1 MMLPL
6 GSIFSSAPLP
16 RVLHFYNAVHRRRVS
31 IPVLAIVIAPERAT
45 GRAESRNG
53 LLLYAEM
60 EYQ

>member
-1 MMLPL
+1 MQCIVDAFP
-6 GSIFSSAPLP
+6 FP
-16 RVLHFYNAVHRRRVS
+16 
-31 IPVLAIVIAPERAT
+31 IPGVLAIVIAPERAT